1 MNAHS
6 TGLELILNAAEGV
19 LQIAVTDNEVLLC
32 AQQWHRSERATEI
45 LAPALRDIC
54 AALEVRLADFR
65 RIACVRGP
73 GSFTGIR
80 LVLTT
85 AAALRRTGHAQLAG
99 LDYMQALAT
108 SAVLRRGLLY
118 GTPPVLTH
126 ARRNLVHCQ
135 PFRSTA
141 RRDSGPAPGVRGT
154 ARPRRSPATPGRAAG
169 TCLRQRSGPQHG
181 ALLPAPDRFRPGR
194 SPGCDPDADP
204 TSPDIAALCLL
215 ARHGDYFPRDL
226 EPLYVRPCDA
236 VENLAHLARRQG
248 LDADEAVSALDNMLA
263 RAPESENLTPACRR
277 SVRASFSVTSAGFA
291 DGALVYRFF
300 PRRRGA
306 TAALFIKPT

>member
-85 AAALRRTGHAQLAG
+85 AAALRRTGRAQLAG

-108 SAVLRRGLLY
+108 STVLRRGLLY
-118 GTPPVLTH
+118 GAPLWVLTH

-135 PFRSTA
+135 PFVAYGPQIPAQPLESVELLAPAEALQRLAA
-141 RRDSGPAPGVRGT
+141 RTGHVCGSGLARNAALFTPLRTGSGPAG
-154 ARPRRSPATPGRAAG
+154 
-169 TCLRQRSGPQHG
+169 
-181 ALLPAPDRFRPGR
+181 APDAVLM
-194 SPGCDPDADP
+194 PDL

-236 VENLAHLARRQG
+236 VENLPHLAGRQG
-248 LDADEAVSALDNMLA
+248 LDADEAVSALGNMLA
-263 RAPESENLTPACRR
+263 RTPESE
-277 SVRASFSVTSAGFA
+277 
-291 DGALVYRFF
+291 
-300 PRRRGA
+300 
-306 TAALFIKPT
+306 I